1 MDVQKCQSQTKKE
14 EHMITPQIREDT
26 GEGNTMA
33 EHFLAEWGTASLF
46 VNGRPEQ
53 CTVKNLPCRTEQ
65 FCVKGRVCLSCRIPK
80 SVHSEETSIK
90 CRVLFH
96 DASDVE
102 PCEET
107 GEELALVSYYL
118 HNYKISVGTLGD
130 QKDTRYLYTSDG
142 LEIITK
148 CTINRVEFYIAWVEM
163 SENKV
168 EKERQEI
175 YTWLAADPSYHKSKV
190 PDVFCSEEES

>member
-1 MDVQKCQSQTKKE
+1 MGDKSSAFCAKNHRVVNLPYPCVNQLVKRPSLIMRVIWMFKNASLRQKKE
-14 EHMITPQIREDT
+14 EHMITPQIRENT

-33 EHFLAEWGTASLF
+33 EQFLAEWGTAILF
-46 VNGRPEQ
+46 VNGRPAQ
-53 CTVKNLPCRTEQ
+53 CTVKALPCHTEQ
-65 FCVKGRVCLSCRIPK
+65 FCVKGRVCLSCSIPK

-102 PCEET
+102 PCTET
-107 GEELALVSYYL
+107 GEDLALVSYYF

-130 QKDTRYLYTSDG
+130 QKDTRYVYTSDG

-148 CTINRVEFYIAWVEM
+148 CTISR
-163 SENKV
+163 
-168 EKERQEI
+168 
-175 YTWLAADPSYHKSKV
+175 
-190 PDVFCSEEES
+190 

>member
-1 MDVQKCQSQTKKE
+1 MSEQFS
-14 EHMITPQIREDT
+14 
-26 GEGNTMA
+26 
-33 EHFLAEWGTASLF
+33 AEWGTAALF
-46 VNGRPEQ
+46 INGKPAQ
-53 CTVKNLPCRTEQ
+53 CTVKNLPCRTGQ

-96 DASDVE
+96 GASDVE
-102 PCEET
+102 PCAET
-107 GEELALVSYYL
+107 GEDLALVSYYL

-148 CTINRVEFYIAWVEM
+148 CIINRVGFYIAWLEM

-175 YTWLAADPSYHKSKV
+175 YTWLAADPSYHKNKI
-190 PDVFCSEEES
+190 PDGFCNEEES

>member
-1 MDVQKCQSQTKKE
+1 MFDPGKYRK
-14 EHMITPQIREDT
+14 
-26 GEGNTMA
+26 GNTMS
-33 EHFLAEWGTASLF
+33 EQFLAEWGTASLF
-46 VNGRPEQ
+46 VNGKPAQ
-53 CTVKNLPCRTEQ
+53 CTIKNLPCRTEQ
-65 FCVKGRVCLSCRIPK
+65 FCVKGRVCLSCSIPK

-90 CRVLFH
+90 CRVRFH
-96 DASDVE
+96 GASDVE
-102 PCEET
+102 PCAET
-107 GEELALVSYYL
+107 GEDLALVSYYL

-148 CTINRVEFYIAWVEM
+148 CTISRVEFYIAWLEM

-175 YTWLAADPSYHKSKV
+175 YTWLAADPSYHKNKI
-190 PDVFCSEEES
+190 PDGFCNEEES

>member
-26 GEGNTMA
+26 GERNTMA
-33 EHFLAEWGTASLF
+33 EQFLAEWGTAILF
-46 VNGRPEQ
+46 VNERPAQ
-53 CTVKNLPCRTEQ
+53 CTVKALPCHTEQ
-65 FCVKGRVCLSCRIPK
+65 FCVKGRVCLSCSIPK

-96 DASDVE
+96 GASDVD

-142 LEIITK
+142 LEIVTK
-148 CTINRVEFYIAWVEM
+148 CKISRVEFYIAWLEM
-163 SENKV
+163 SENQA

-190 PDVFCSEEES
+190 PDDLCSEEES